1 MRWSISTTWGS
12 STETWRY
19 RRVGRGEDC
28 HLCVPLQTFVLLFM
42 QPENLLYYSMDED
55 SKIMI
60 SDFGLSKI
68 EGAGSVMSTACG
80 TPGYV
85 GKACCPSDPSL
96 LCEPGAC
103 CFGRCS
109 LFIRCVVRGSFSLY
123 WVNCKCFR
131 SALYLSNL
139 TYQIS
144 LCYWKVKISWI
155 YPLGCSVSYAC
166 LSSWMCVC
174 VCVFRSSG
182 GSRSEAIQQSGGL
195 LVYRGYFL
203 YPVSLSLLSQ
213 YVKWLFSGIK
223 IHPISPL

>member
-96 LCEPGAC
+96 LCEPSIC

-131 SALYLSNL
+131 SALYLSNV

-174 VCVFRSSG
+174 VCVSQLRRFSLRSHTAKQWTAG
-182 GSRSEAIQQSGGL
+182 
-195 LVYRGYFL
+195 
-203 YPVSLSLLSQ
+203 P
-213 YVKWLFSGIK
+213 
-223 IHPISPL
+223 